1 MFKRGTVVISLKG
14 KDTDFLMCVIGENE
28 GKVLVCD
35 GRKRRLENP
44 KSKNPKHLK
53 ELSCELSGEQMR
65 TDKQIRKAL
74 KLIAEAKECQ
84 NRI

>member
-44 KSKNPKHLK
+44 KPKNPKHLK
-53 ELSCELSGEQMR
+53 ELSCELSEEQMR